1 MQGTIKRFG
10 LGLGMAISDGLI
22 LLLLIYLSIKIRTGI
37 MPLFISDLP
46 VFNHPFKRYLW
57 LIIIHL
63 GVMAYEGAYTKRLT
77 FWDEVRLLWTSTA
90 VTGIAVLIVLFITKQ
105 TEAYSRIIILTWLC
119 LSFIIFPGLRIRIK
133 KTLHK
138 LGWGKERILIVGAN
152 ENGIRFMKAI
162 QAEPN
167 LGYEIAGFID
177 SSADLQEVEGIKVF
191 RYKDAIERYIKHAD
205 IRTIAIA
212 ETSSTVTSV
221 TNTSASKNETS
232 TVTSTINDLINKTHK
247 RLNTIFYIP
256 DIKEIPVMGTEIRHF
271 FREEVFALE
280 LKNNLARPL
289 NYILKRT
296 TDYLISL
303 FLLPFIMPLFLL
315 IAIFIKLTSRG
326 PVIFSQERIGKNGK
340 AFRCYKFRTMYVDAE
355 KRLEALLENNPEA
368 KAEWQK
374 YWKLKN
380 DPRVTPLGRFL
391 RKTSLDELPQIFNVL
406 KGEMSLIGPRPV
418 VKEELQRYY
427 RDNAGLYCLVP
438 PGITGLW
445 QVSGRSNTSYDE
457 RVSLDCWYVRNW
469 NLWLDI
475 VILFKTVKVVL
486 KKEGAY

>member
-1 MQGTIKRFG
+1 MQETLKRFSTT
-10 LGLGMAISDGLI
+10 LVMAISDGLI
-22 LLLLIYLSIKIRTGI
+22 LFLLIYLSIKIRTDI
-37 MPLFISDLP
+37 IPYFIPDLP
-46 VFNHPFKRYLW
+46 IFNHSLKRYLW
-57 LIIIHL
+57 LIVIHL

-77 FWDEVRLLWTSTA
+77 FWDEARLLWSST
-90 VTGIAVLIVLFITKQ
+90 VLTGIAVLIVLFVTKQ
-105 TEAYSRIIILTWLC
+105 TEAYSRIVILTWLC
-119 LSFIIFPGLRIRIK
+119 LSFIIFPALRIRIK

-167 LGYEIAGFID
+167 LGYDIAGFID
-177 SSADLQEVEGIKVF
+177 DSSDLQEIDGIRVF
-191 RYKDAIERYIKHAD
+191 RYKDAIERYIQRSD
-205 IRTIAIA
+205 IRTIAIS
-212 ETSSTVTSV
+212 ETSK
-221 TNTSASKNETS
+221 SAWDIPE
-232 TVTSTINDLINKTHK
+232 LINKTHK

-256 DIKEIPVMGTEIRHF
+256 NIKEIPVMGTEVRHF

-303 FLLPFIMPLFLL
+303 FLLPFVMPLFLL
-315 IAIFIKLTSRG
+315 IAILIKLTSRG
-326 PVIFSQERIGKNGK
+326 PVIYSQERIGRNGK
-340 AFRCYKFRTMYVDAE
+340 IFRCYKFRTMYVDAE

-374 YWKLKN
+374 KYKLSN
-380 DPRVTPLGRFL
+380 DPRVTPLGKFL

-406 KGEMSLIGPRPV
+406 KGEMSLVGPRPV
-418 VKEELQRYY
+418 VKEELERYY

-469 NLWLDI
+469 SLWLDI
-475 VILFKTVKVVL
+475 VILLKTVKVVL
-486 KKEGAY
+486 KREGAY